1 MNTCKSEQEYIN
13 AIAPAVQRCC
23 KRYGY
28 LPSVLIAQSCLENG
42 YGIPDYWDNPQIE
55 ALLKYNNMV
64 GIKSELLNKSWTDIG
79 LSVWPGKSLTKQ
91 TPEVY
96 GGKKVTITDN
106 FRKYDNIEQSF
117 ADFLLFLTYAS
128 NNGAGGTPK
137 YGQSVLNMKDPAKL
151 IKRVNELGYATGNT
165 YADSVMRIVNKHN
178 LTKYD
183 NLDGVQPTEYVPAGK
198 KEEKKTNIVKLAA
211 RKIINIIARNLSQV
225 PASRGGNKIL
235 WIVIHYLGVPN
246 ADNPDLY
253 GGGYGGHFN
262 IERNGKIY
270 NAADPKTAVVWHC
283 GGGLQGDG
291 GHKYYKI
298 CTNYNSIG
306 IECGVC
312 YTDTSAKDG
321 DGDSN
326 KWYFTEETQESLV
339 WLVSHLMD
347 EYGIDIDHVIRHYDV
362 TGKICP
368 NPYVKN
374 NHTRTSWTWE
384 EFKANLKQYRKD
396 GTITVPNGNT
406 PAPQPEE
413 EKWYRVRKSWADAAS
428 QTGAYISLENAKQKC
443 PEGYA
448 VYDWTGTEVYRP
460 GKKEEEKK
468 QEEKKDDGKTE
479 EKKWYRVRKS
489 AKDEK
494 SQLGAYE
501 VLKNAQECADANR
514 GYKVFDWNYEC
525 VYDPF
530 RWYFLDSCQNV
541 VDTARKNGWYYG
553 DSHSVPP
560 CADKKISCDR
570 LIARAMYDL
579 GFKDQQNGGETCGT
593 LDSWLLAHDFQK
605 VTDPAKIMPGAVIA
619 VRYKDH
625 SYIDHV
631 FVVISYDKKT
641 GMCSK
646 YDTGCD
652 ERIRNKQPVTTKLL
666 EWGPNRLFYAAY
678 NPPKKN
684 PLEPEYKEDDSGI
697 TGPTTY
703 NGIDYKAVY
712 AYSYYKKK
720 YPDLQAAFGNDKA
733 KYFKHFVE
741 HGMKECRQAR
751 STFNPKK
758 YRARYKDLDKAFGDN
773 WPEYYKH
780 YCQRGKKENRK
791 AT

>member
-1 MNTCKSEQEYIN
+1 MNTCKSKQEYIDSV
-13 AIAPAVQRCC
+13 APAAQRAC

-28 LPSVLIAQSCLENG
+28 KAGIAIAQSCLENG
-42 YGIPDYWDNPQIE
+42 YGIPDFWDNPEIDK
-55 ALLKYNNMV
+55 LMKYNNMV
-64 GIKSELLNKSWTDIG
+64 GLKAELLSSSWADKT
-79 LSVWPGKSLTKQ
+79 VWPGSSLDKM
-91 TPEVY
+91 TPEERA
-96 GGKKVTITDN
+96 GKIEQQPDS
-106 FRKYDNIEQSF
+106 FRKYDNVEQSF
-117 ADFLLFLTYAS
+117 ADYLLFLTYAS
-128 NNGAGGTPK
+128 EHGPGGKPK
-137 YGQSVLNMKDPAKL
+137 YGREVLDIQDPEKL
-151 IKRVNELGYATGNT
+151 IKEVKRRGYATGST
-165 YADSVMRIVNKHN
+165 YADHVMKIYNENKLWKYDDLTN
-178 LTKYD
+178 VEATKYTP
-183 NLDGVQPTEYVPAGK
+183 GYKEGK
-198 KEEKKTNIVKLAA
+198 KEEKKKSNIVKLAA
-211 RKIINIIARNLSQV
+211 RKIINIIARNLGQV

-312 YTDTSAKDG
+312 YTDTSARDG

-368 NPYVKN
+368 NPYVRN
-374 NHTRTSWTWE
+374 NHTKTSWTWE

-448 VYDWTGTEVYRP
+448 VYDWNGKEVYRSE
-460 GKKEEEKK
+460 KKEE
-468 QEEKKDDGKTE
+468 KDV
-479 EKKWYRVRKS
+479 KWYRVRKS

-494 SQLGAYE
+494 TQLGAYE
-501 VLKNAQECADANR
+501 VLKNAKECADTHR
-514 GYKVFDWNYEC
+514 GYKVFDSDFKC
-525 VYDPF
+525 VYNPF
-530 RWYFLDSCQNV
+530 RWVFLDALDKVINI
-541 VDTARKNGWYYG
+541 TAKEEHWTYG
-553 DSHSVPP
+553 DSLSKIP
-560 CADKKISCDR
+560 CADHKCSCDR
-570 LIARAMYDL
+570 SPSRALYDIGFTDQRDGGEVCGTHEAWLIAH
-579 GFKDQQNGGETCGT
+579 
-593 LDSWLLAHDFQK
+593 SWKK
-605 VTDPAKIMPGAVIA
+605 VTDQAKIMPGAIVQ
-619 VRYKDH
+619 VRYTNHDYVDH
-625 SYIDHV
+625 E
-631 FVVISYDKKT
+631 FVIVSYDHASGKCT
-641 GMCSK
+641 K
-646 YDTGCD
+646 YDTGSTD
-652 ERIRNKQPVTTKLL
+652 RIQSKQPFTNASFL
-666 EWGPNRLFYAAY
+666 EWGPNRIFVAAF
-678 NPPKKN
+678 NPPETN
-684 PLEPEYKEDDSGI
+684 PLDPEYQEDDSGI

-703 NGIDYKAVY
+703 NGIDYKTVY

>member
-1 MNTCKSEQEYIN
+1 MNICKSENEYIN
-13 AIAPAVQRCC
+13 AIAPAVQKAC

-64 GIKSELLNKSWTDIG
+64 GIKSELLNKSWSDK
-79 LSVWPGKSLTKQ
+79 SVWPGESLTKQ

-106 FRKYDNIEQSF
+106 FRKYDNVEQSF
-117 ADFLLFLTYAS
+117 ADFLLFMKY
-128 NNGAGGTPK
+128 GAYSVGGTPK
-137 YGQSVLNMKDPAKL
+137 YGDAVLSMKDPAKL

-183 NLDGVQPTEYVPAGK
+183 DLTNVEPTKYTPGYKEGK
-198 KEEKKTNIVKLAA
+198 QEKQKKATNIVKLAA
-211 RKIINIIARNLSQV
+211 RKIIDIISRNLSQV
-225 PASRGGNKIL
+225 PASRGSNKIQ
-235 WIVIHYLGVPN
+235 WIVVHYLGVPN

-270 NAADPKTAVVWHC
+270 NAADPKKSVVWHC
-283 GGGLQGDG
+283 GGSLQGSG

-306 IECGVC
+306 IECGVG

-339 WLVSHLMD
+339 WLVSKLMD
-347 EYGIDIDHVIRHYDV
+347 DYGIDIDHVIRHYDV

-374 NHTRTSWTWE
+374 NHTRTSWTWD

-396 GTITVPNGNT
+396 GTITVPDGNT
-406 PAPQPEE
+406 PAPQPAEDD
-413 EKWYRVRKSWADAAS
+413 KWYRIRKSWADASS
-428 QTGAYISLENAKQKC
+428 QIGAYTSLDNAKKDC

-448 VYDWTGTEVYRP
+448 VFDWNGKEVYRSE
-460 GKKEEEKK
+460 KKEE
-468 QEEKKDDGKTE
+468 KDA
-479 EKKWYRVRKS
+479 KWYRVRKS
-489 AKDEK
+489 AGDEK
-494 SQLGAYE
+494 SQIGAYE
-501 VLKNAQECADANR
+501 VLKNAKECADTHR
-514 GYKVFDWNYEC
+514 GYKVFDSDFKC
-525 VYDPF
+525 VYNPF
-530 RWYFLDSCQNV
+530 RWVFIDALDKVINV
-541 VDTARKNGWYYG
+541 TAKEEHWTYG
-553 DSHSVPP
+553 DSLSKIP
-560 CADKKISCDR
+560 CADHKCSCDR
-570 LIARAMYDL
+570 APSRAFYNI
-579 GFKDQQNGGETCGT
+579 GFTDQRDGGEVCGT
-593 LDSWLLAHDFQK
+593 HEAWLTAHGWEK
-605 VTDPAKIMPGAVIA
+605 VTDPAKIMPGAIVQ
-619 VRYKDH
+619 VRYTNHDYVDH
-625 SYIDHV
+625 E
-631 FVVISYDKKT
+631 FVIVSYDHAAGKCT
-641 GMCSK
+641 K
-646 YDTGCD
+646 YDTGST
-652 ERIRNKQPVTTKLL
+652 EQIQSKQPFVDVPFMA
-666 EWGPNRLFYAAY
+666 WGPNRIFVAAF
-678 NPPKKN
+678 NPPETN
-684 PLEPEYKEDDSGI
+684 PLDPEYQEDDSGI

-712 AYSYYKKK
+712 NYSYYKKK
-720 YPDLQAAFGNDKA
+720 YADLQAAFGNDKA
-733 KYFKHFVE
+733 KYFKHFIE

-758 YRARYKDLDKAFGDN
+758 YRARYKDLDKAYGDN